1 MCSGN
6 DSGNFVMPKTLC
18 CDSLYRQNISTFE
31 IHCQLMLVFGDC
43 VLRPH
48 RVGKGW
54 IEFKSGLASIIK
66 ITLFRLA
73 VQEHVNTVKWWN
85 WFWKCHQGT
94 IHDLSIA
101 LEWFVKT
108 TRHCPCTTGIQQCV
122 YMVGTKK
129 CDGSSKK
136 LMFAG
141 ALSLLQSFKGFP
153 GSVVTLWNMG

>member
-6 DSGNFVMPKTLC
+6 DSGNFVVQKTLC
-18 CDSLYRQNISTFE
+18 CDSLCRQNISTLE

-48 RVGKGW
+48 HVGKGW

-85 WFWKCHQGT
+85 WFWKT
-94 IHDLSIA
+94 IKTQFMVYPLHWSDLWKLPDIVHVQLGYSS
-101 LEWFVKT
+101 V
-108 TRHCPCTTGIQQCV
+108 CTLLVPRSMMEVQ
-122 YMVGTKK
+122 KK
-129 CDGSSKK
+129 IDVCRC
-136 LMFAG
+136 
-141 ALSLLQSFKGFP
+141 SFTF
-153 GSVVTLWNMG
+153 SVI